1 MPEVINTVVISDG
14 RPGHFNQSKG
24 VLFLLQKRLN
34 MNVRWVDVHVAH
46 GWLRWPMEKLLNAN
60 QPELANVLVKRFFKQ
75 DVLQVL
81 ANENVDLV
89 ISAGGNT
96 RFINAIVAHNKQAK
110 SVFLGTLRRMNA
122 SLFGR
127 VITALPIGCDNNIVT
142 DIVPV
147 PIDDEALQEKAAP
160 IIAQCQ
166 GQRLWALFCGGDGA
180 GFSYSA
186 DDWKSIAVA
195 ANAIAAKQGIRWL
208 ISTSPRTG
216 RAAEAI
222 LKQHMDPNTIA
233 RATWY
238 SESKESIAYAYMGA
252 AERIY
257 CTADSMTMLMESV
270 TAKKPVTALITE
282 LSAANED
289 YQVMLKSLE
298 KQRFLEVVGIA
309 ALPAAPILAD
319 SHFHTFNPQNWLDQL
334 VAYLAE

>member
-1 MPEVINTVVISDG
+1 MPKMINTLVISDG

-34 MNVRWVDVHVAH
+34 MNVHWVEVKVQH

-60 QPELANVLVKRFFKQ
+60 QPALANLLVKKFFEQ
-75 DVLQVL
+75 DVLQEL
-81 ANENVDLV
+81 ADVKVDLV

-96 RFINAIVAHNKQAK
+96 RFINAIVAQKKQAK

-127 VITALPIGCDNNIVT
+127 VITALPINCENNIVT

-147 PIDDEALQEKAAP
+147 PIDEEVLRDKAAP
-160 IIAQCQ
+160 ILAQCH
-166 GQRLWALFCGGDGA
+166 GQRLWSLLCGGDGA
-180 GFSYSA
+180 GFSYTA
-186 DDWKSIAVA
+186 GDWESIAQA
-195 ANAIAAKQGIRWL
+195 ANAIAAQQGIHWL

-216 RAAEAI
+216 REAEAI
-222 LKQHMDPNTIA
+222 LKQHLDNATIA

-238 SESKESIAYAYMGA
+238 SESPESIAYAYMGA
-252 AERIY
+252 GERIY

-270 TAKKPVTALITE
+270 TAKKPVTALITD

-289 YQVMLKSLE
+289 YRVMLNSLE
-298 KQRFLEVVGIA
+298 TRRYIEVVRIA
-309 ALPAAPILAD
+309 ELAVAPLLDDA
-319 SHFHTFNPQNWLDQL
+319 HFRSFNPQNWLDEL
-334 VAYLAE
+334 VSYLTE